1 MENTTTPRPKLL
13 TTKEAADYLGVS
25 ENSLVTWRSTKAV
38 MIRFIKVGRHAV
50 RYRQSDLDAF
60 IENHV
65 REG

>member
-1 MENTTTPRPKLL
+1 MQSTTPRPKLL